1 MIIFMDPVHSERF
14 RIAGCRRFN
23 RLVRSSICLWVLES
37 TSGLVD
43 LDCVIVLYVC
53 LSCMGVGLCE
63 SVFLCIYVNL
73 SLFVLALESV
83 FCVI

>member
-53 LSCMGVGLCE
+53 LSCMGVGLC
-63 SVFLCIYVNL
+63 VCGPLWVCV
-73 SLFVLALESV
+73 SLY
-83 FCVI
+83 FCVFM